1 LSDIKKLAQQ
11 TIWYGASTIL
21 SRMLGYLLT
30 PLLTTLFVASDFGK
44 ITTLFTIAAFL
55 NIIFSFGMETT
66 YFRFL
71 TDQDEKKVFNTAFTT
86 LLFAT
91 GIFSVI
97 LFFLVEPLS
106 RFIEL
111 PDQPEYIIWVL
122 LIVILDNLAVLPFA
136 RLRHSGRPVKFAI
149 VKVLNILIQIGLVF
163 FFLVF
168 CKQAAPDSF
177 WAQWYHPSVGVGYVI
192 LANLFASA
200 ITLLLL
206 TGEWIEYRPKVDKGL
221 WGKMLHYTLPLL
233 IVGFGGMVND
243 LIDRFMILHFY
254 PGTVTER
261 YTQSGIYSANYKL
274 AIVIALFI
282 QAFRMGAEPFFFK
295 QSTSANAPQLYARVM
310 KFFVITCCV
319 CFLSVVLFLDA
330 WKYFMGNKHPE
341 YWTGLQVVPILMLAK
356 IFLGIYYNLSVWYKL
371 TNRNKTGAWITLGGV
386 VVTIAVNYWLIP
398 VLGYV
403 GCSIATVVCYGG
415 MMTASYWLGQRYF
428 PVPYDVKRI
437 LFYILWCIVLFAI
450 HYYLLLFIPQLWLR
464 FFLGFLFLGTFG
476 WWVLKTEKEELRQ
489 IPLFSRIIR

>member
-1 LSDIKKLAQQ
+1 MSGIKKLAQQ

-30 PLLTTLFVASDFGK
+30 PLLTSLFVASDFGK

-71 TDQDEKKVFNTAFTT
+71 TDRDEKNVFNTAFTT
-86 LLFAT
+86 ILLTTVF
-91 GIFSVI
+91 FSTI
-97 LFFLVEPLS
+97 LFFLVQPLS
-106 RFIEL
+106 RLIEL
-111 PDQPEYIIWVL
+111 PEHPEYIYWVL

-136 RLRHSGRPVKFAI
+136 RLRYSGRPVKFAI
-149 VKVLNILIQIGLVF
+149 VKVLNILMQIGLVF

-168 CKQAAPDSF
+168 CKQSAPDSF
-177 WAQWYHPSVGVGYVI
+177 WSQWYHPSVGVGYVI

-200 ITLLLL
+200 FTFLLLSR
-206 TGEWIEYRPKVDKGL
+206 EWIGYRPSVSKAL

-243 LIDRFMILHFY
+243 LIDRLMILRFY
-254 PGTVTER
+254 PGTVSER
-261 YTQSGIYSANYKL
+261 YTLSGIYSANYKL

-330 WKYFMGNKHPE
+330 WKFFMGNKHPE

-356 IFLGIYYNLSVWYKL
+356 IFLGIYYNLSVWYKI
-371 TNRNKTGAWITLGGV
+371 TNRNNTGAWITLGGV
-386 VVTIAVNYWLIP
+386 VVTVAVNYWLIP
-398 VLGYV
+398 IWGYY
-403 GCSIATVVCYGG
+403 GCGIATVACYGG
-415 MMTASYWLGQRYF
+415 MMTASYLSGQRYF
-428 PVPYDVKRI
+428 PVPYDLKRI
-437 LFYILWCIVLFAI
+437 FGYILCCIILFAI
-450 HYYLLLFIPQLWLR
+450 HQYFLLFIPQLWIR
-464 FFLGFLFLGTFG
+464 FAIGFLFLGTFG
-476 WWVLKTEKEELRQ
+476 WWVLKMEKEEFRQ
-489 IPLFSRIIR
+489 IPLFNRVIR

>member
-1 LSDIKKLAQQ
+1 MSGIKKLAQQ

-71 TDQDEKKVFNTAFTT
+71 TNQDEKKVFNTAFTT
-86 LLFAT
+86 LLLT
-91 GIFSVI
+91 TCIFSVI
-97 LFFLVEPLS
+97 LFLLVQPLS

-111 PDQPEYIIWVL
+111 PEHPEYITWVL

-149 VKVLNILIQIGLVF
+149 VKVLNILMQIGLVF

-168 CKQAAPDSF
+168 CKQAASDSF

-200 ITLLLL
+200 LTLLLL
-206 TGEWIEYRPKVDKGL
+206 TGEWMGYRPSVDKAL
-221 WGKMLHYTLPLL
+221 WGKMIHYTLPLL

-254 PGTVTER
+254 PGTVNER

-295 QSTSANAPQLYARVM
+295 QSTAANAPQLYARVM

-319 CFLSVVLFLDA
+319 CFLSVVLFLDG
-330 WKYFMGNKHPE
+330 WKYFMGKKHPE
-341 YWTGLQVVPILMLAK
+341 YWSGLGVVPILMLAK

-371 TNRNKTGAWITLGGV
+371 TNRNITGAWITLGGV
-386 VVTIAVNYWLIP
+386 AVTITVNYLLIP
-398 VLGYV
+398 VLGYY
-403 GCSIATVVCYGG
+403 GCSIATIVCYGG
-415 MMTASYWLGQRYF
+415 MMTASYWLGQQYY
-428 PVPYDVKRI
+428 PIPYDIKRI
-437 LFYILWCIVLFAI
+437 FGYVCCALLLFAI
-450 HYYLLLFIPQLWLR
+450 HHYLLLLIPQIWFR
-464 FFLGFLFLGTFG
+464 FTLGFLLFATFG
-476 WWVLKTEKEELRQ
+476 WWVLNKEKEELRL
-489 IPLFSRIIR
+489 IPLFSRFIR